1 MKRLP
6 GRLLAVAAAAAVAAL
21 GFAAPASAHVTVSSA
36 GATQGGYAKLTF
48 RVPNEKDAAQ
58 TVKLEVLLPPDAPI
72 ASVSVKPVPGWTA
85 QLERTKLATPIR
97 SGEREI
103 TEVVSKITWTAA
115 PGAAIAA
122 GQFQEFDVSAGP
134 LPKVDQL
141 AFKAL
146 QTYSDNDVVRW
157 IEIPKGGEEPDHPA
171 PVLKL
176 AAATESGPQTVNEVA
191 NQANQTATG
200 GSDDAGGSG
209 WGIGLGIA
217 GLAAGLAGLA
227 VGLLAY
233 RRSAAMSSAANA
245 AAAK

>member
-6 GRLLAVAAAAAVAAL
+6 GRLLAVAAAAAVAVL

-36 GATQGGYAKLTF
+36 GATQGAYAKLTF

-58 TVKLEVLLPPDAPI
+58 TVKLEVLVPQDAPI
-72 ASVSVKPVPGWTA
+72 ASVSIKPVPGWTA
-85 QLERTKLATPIR
+85 QLERTKLATPIK

-103 TEVVSKITWTAA
+103 TEVVSKITWTASA
-115 PGAAIAA
+115 GAAIGT

-141 AFKAL
+141 VFKAL

-157 IEIPKGGEEPDHPA
+157 IEVPKAGEEPDHPA
-171 PVLKL
+171 PTLKL
-176 AAATESGPQTVNEVA
+176 TAAQAANTAAQPVAQNAAVATAEKD
-191 NQANQTATG
+191 
-200 GSDDAGGSG
+200 SDGASG

-217 GLAAGLAGLA
+217 GLIAGLAGLA

-233 RRSAAMSSAANA
+233 RRSGAAG
-245 AAAK
+245 